1 MLRLNSQLFNS
12 TTRRFV
18 QFYFF
23 TNSPF
28 SPFCFWSAQ
37 SALHSIFENGNNAK
51 ESAGNLLCP
60 FGGPFESCCFWRP
73 ERALKI
79 QHELPFCIS
88 EPYYSI
94 HYSVPFQRS
103 RLGHVNMCMCARAR
117 GLHSTLMSFV
127 NFQLNRPTSLSIAFY
142 HMRPQGQ
149 NVGRI

>member
-1 MLRLNSQLFNS
+1 MSSLPWCFDSEAENEFECLGSILSALNSRHDALF
-12 TTRRFV
+12 
-18 QFYFF
+18 QPFF

-28 SPFCFWSAQ
+28 SPFC
-37 SALHSIFENGNNAK
+37 IFAHKELVYLFINGNNAK

-60 FGGPFESCCFWRP
+60 FGGPFESCCFWWP

-103 RLGHVNMCMCARAR
+103 RLGHVSLCARAGCTR
-117 GLHSTLMSFV
+117 
-127 NFQLNRPTSLSIAFY
+127 R
-142 HMRPQGQ
+142 
-149 NVGRI
+149 